1 MFLSQPDKPC
11 TGACRPPYV
20 TGRSYPPFAPPD
32 GVSVRAASRP
42 FSASFARP
50 RASVFLKKGAK
61 RHAAPDTNAFYYNT
75 IKSKD
80 CQVFLRSF
88 YKKIFSA
95 QEPSCNAV
103 RRVPCLFCAQSSR
116 RLPKGRCPS
125 AGISDRFF
133 RWRSHTVRQTREGR
147 IDCFESPADAS
158 LLDFSDGLCY
168 AKSKRF
174 LLLKIGRTSNDN
186 GEESPLGAIRV
197 KRDHAR
203 KNL

>member
-95 QEPSCNAV
+95 QEPSRNAV
-103 RRVPCLFCAQSSR
+103 RRVPCFFARRAPDGSRKAAALQRENPTVFSVGGLTQSGR
-116 RLPKGRCPS
+116 RGKGESIALRALRTRVCL
-125 AGISDRFF
+125 IFQ
-133 RWRSHTVRQTREGR
+133 TVYAMLKAR
-147 IDCFESPADAS
+147 
-158 LLDFSDGLCY
+158 DFYC
-168 AKSKRF
+168 
-174 LLLKIGRTSNDN
+174 
-186 GEESPLGAIRV
+186 
-197 KRDHAR
+197 
-203 KNL
+203 